1 MNFEAAQG
9 SIWSGF
15 WLISTVLIFW
25 ESYINMS
32 VKGKKPGLIISWH
45 RSFSILAPWK
55 KGRGNTHPVLDSE
68 VVLTKMKLLN
78 NLHQKH
84 LVEDATNLSLKSCC
98 EQESTK
104 ASQINL
110 HLDENSTELRPES
123 CSDFI
128 STVFSEPELPR
139 LCKFESED
147 SGVELPSGA
156 NSPSTPSA
164 SEQSFVVHSRESSC
178 DSCNSKPD
186 STLCP
191 YTQNSDTKETEYL
204 VAADP
209 QDLQPEEHSSSTT
222 TGDLQEAEP
231 MDIKALVISPERG
244 EDVPEKL
251 RENSAV
257 TEGSSCKCTR
267 QCGKECAEIT
277 SHQFEPEPLSSESLE
292 EYMDHCC
299 RISQSQQESS
309 SPLGSGLGYLQHMCQ
324 LIEKIGQ
331 LQETNLRLQRQISS
345 LQKDSRMTKT
355 KEVFFQQQCSC
366 GAASLAFQDVQKRHS
381 RSSHPSSSNT
391 LSDLSTIS
399 EVTRHPLRTRRDL
412 SSEDLFPFPLWRRDL
427 NRRSYTEGEAH
438 FCEDSSEGP
447 PQPQHRLCESYT
459 WGRAKDLV
467 KKTRLRNQSKLRLS
481 STSLKMSCP
490 QLSM

>member
-1 MNFEAAQG
+1 
-9 SIWSGF
+9 
-15 WLISTVLIFW
+15 
-25 ESYINMS
+25 
-32 VKGKKPGLIISWH
+32 
-45 RSFSILAPWK
+45 
-55 KGRGNTHPVLDSE
+55 
-68 VVLTKMKLLN
+68 MKLLN
-78 NLHQKH
+78 NFHQKH
-84 LVEDATNLSLKSCC
+84 LVDDATTLSLKSCC

-164 SEQSFVVHSRESSC
+164 SEQSFVVHSRKSSC

-191 YTQNSDTKETEYL
+191 YTQNSETREMEYL

-231 MDIKALVISPERG
+231 MDIKTLVISPERG

-251 RENSAV
+251 REDSAV
-257 TEGSSCKCTR
+257 TEGSCCECTR

-277 SHQFEPEPLSSESLE
+277 GHQLEPEPLSSESLE

-299 RISQSQQESS
+299 RISQVRWST
-309 SPLGSGLGYLQHMCQ
+309 PCIFLQLLNWHIFSYVHPTQ
-324 LIEKIGQ
+324 P
-331 LQETNLRLQRQISS
+331 SS
-345 LQKDSRMTKT
+345 LIPFWVGLRSWK
-355 KEVFFQQQCSC
+355 
-366 GAASLAFQDVQKRHS
+366 ASL
-381 RSSHPSSSNT
+381 SSNFRVYPGVFVSVDLRSIFCLSKGLDRKSTWQLWELQSHNHLFEVPKSLMYNTVRLSERLSLSGAIRVRMWHTNAFEWPEHGKICKCCKHTKKT
-391 LSDLSTIS
+391 LSHKVYLKWA
-399 EVTRHPLRTRRDL
+399 L
-412 SSEDLFPFPLWRRDL
+412 LW
-427 NRRSYTEGEAH
+427 
-438 FCEDSSEGP
+438 
-447 PQPQHRLCESYT
+447 
-459 WGRAKDLV
+459 
-467 KKTRLRNQSKLRLS
+467 
-481 STSLKMSCP
+481 
-490 QLSM
+490 